1 MNVTQS
7 RGRGTGLLFLKSDA
21 SRLGT
26 PEHRFN
32 RAVALEVEMP
42 TLLSSFSGTGA
53 AFILGENLEQSA
65 S

>member
-1 MNVTQS
+1 MNVAQS

-32 RAVALEVEMP
+32 RQSRWRSKCQHCYRPFRGRARH
-42 TLLSSFSGTGA
+42 
-53 AFILGENLEQSA
+53 FILGENLEQSA

>member
-1 MNVTQS
+1 MNVAQS

-53 AFILGENLEQSA
+53 AFYPG
-65 S
+65 